1 MNLSGCALEWVDV
14 HEVELALDWRDK
26 FPRRSFDGQGATTCC
41 CNQSG
46 SGDVDL
52 RGEHDTMGTNMITE
66 QIPFLKIFCH
76 FYQILAVR

>member
-1 MNLSGCALEWVDV
+1 MKLSGCALEWVDV
-14 HEVELALDWRDK
+14 HEHELALDWRDR

-52 RGEHDTMGTNMITE
+52 QGEHDTRGTNTITNRTNSVFE
-66 QIPFLKIFCH
+66 DFL
-76 FYQILAVR
+76 